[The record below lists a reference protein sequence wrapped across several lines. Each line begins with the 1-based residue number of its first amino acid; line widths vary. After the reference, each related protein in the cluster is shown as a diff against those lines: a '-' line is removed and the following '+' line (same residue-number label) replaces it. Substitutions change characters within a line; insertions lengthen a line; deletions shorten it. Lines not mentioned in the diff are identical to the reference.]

1 MSARCSV
8 CQGLLKEWALGK
20 DKCQTCGRTWAR
32 RRAGPASSHPDK
44 TKSRSYRKQ
53 SDKQEKRVARD
64 VGGRTTI
71 ASGQT
76 PIDKADVRSSLVRV
90 ECKYTDKKSF
100 TLKVADLLKVAE
112 QATGDQI
119 PLFYIEYREAGEGYY
134 VVPESWFLQLLETH
148 KNDQND

>member
-1 MSARCSV
+1 MSEDLCAV
-8 CQGLLKEWALGK
+8 CRGLLRPWALGK
-20 DKCQTCGRTWAR
+20 LKCQKCGRTWKAKR
-32 RRAGPASSHPDK
+32 EAPQKDK
-44 TKSRSYRKQ
+44 LRSGARSYRKQ
-53 SDKQEKRVARD
+53 SDKQEKRVAKQ

-76 PIDKADVRSSLVRV
+76 PIDKGDVRSDAVRV

-119 PLFYIEYREAGEGYY
+119 PLFYIEYRESGEAYY
-134 VVPESWFLQLLETH
+134 VVPEDWFLQLLETY
-148 KNDQND
+148 QNDPND